1 MKYFE
6 IKNAV
11 NPIRFGPKSYLAE
24 PIVMTSGIWIGVLAL
39 NEAKVDPKEFL
50 KTPRVL
56 RELTLEEYEDL
67 KKNKGTSS
75 QESEVS
81 PPAPPDAAPAE
92 DPKPEKVEEVLLEG
106 EAEIVDP
113 LDEKPKP
120 KKKQPRKKK

>member
-1 MKYFE
+1 
-6 IKNAV
+6 
-11 NPIRFGPKSYLAE
+11 
-24 PIVMTSGIWIGVLAL
+24 MTSGIWIGVLAL

-75 QESEVS
+75 QESEVR